1 MWVGFCRGVDAVAK
15 QKAGASLV
23 QVYSGLI
30 YTGPTLVKDLRRR
43 IVNIMNTID
52 IFILIILLIGGLNG
66 LRQGFVKAFANFIG
80 WILALVIA
88 AKYATVLAPSMTSL
102 STDPVVQ
109 KIAAFAFIVLLIV
122 VMTWVAT
129 WLLNSILKTLKLG
142 PLNRLAGGVFGS
154 LKGLLVVLITMQ
166 GLGPWVE
173 SSPHWKQSENGSV
186 IIAICALGNRIVQ
199 RCCKSST
206 SSYSV

>member
-1 MWVGFCRGVDAVAK
+1 
-15 QKAGASLV
+15 
-23 QVYSGLI
+23 
-30 YTGPTLVKDLRRR
+30 
-43 IVNIMNTID
+43 MNTID

-129 WLLNSILKTLKLG
+129 WLLNSILKILKLG

-173 SSPHWKQSENGSV
+173 SSPHWKQSKMVQSLLPYAPWATELSKDAANQ
-186 IIAICALGNRIVQ
+186 ALHHIQ
-199 RCCKSST
+199 SEDAQKSSDLPSESQNKHGRSGSGEST
-206 SSYSV
+206 NNPFY